1 MSEISIS
8 EILDRY
14 PAERTSS
21 LAVLQDIQREYKYLP
36 RAALEAVAERLRMP
50 LSEVYQIATF
60 FKSFS
65 LTPKGDYIIKVCL
78 GTACHVGGG
87 PRIMAAVEKKLGIK
101 AGSTTPDYKFSLEA
115 IRCVGACASGPMML
129 INDQPYSKMTPAKA
143 EELVERLRS
152 GELAPEPAEAVTI
165 ETAGPPAPVDLSA
178 VPPAG

>member
-1 MSEISIS
+1 
-8 EILDRY
+8 
-14 PAERTSS
+14 
-21 LAVLQDIQREYKYLP
+21 
-36 RAALEAVAERLRMP
+36 
-50 LSEVYQIATF
+50 
-60 FKSFS
+60 
-65 LTPKGDYIIKVCL
+65 
-78 GTACHVGGG
+78 
-87 PRIMAAVEKKLGIK
+87 MAAVEKKLGIK